1 MIHEQIRIDLCDFFA
16 AVSDLLWMQPWS
28 EGAGCTLLSV
38 TQDTNQLLNQQC
50 LCVYV
55 CGIPAHALRRGDQ
68 ITLNDYWCP
77 GSEGQQE
84 EDRMERGRRT
94 EHKWGVVDE
103 RELER
108 GPLLPTVNNTGRH
121 FNYQQ
126 PAQINF
132 YCPLDK
138 DRASFALVTI

>member
-1 MIHEQIRIDLCDFFA
+1 MC
-16 AVSDLLWMQPWS
+16 
-28 EGAGCTLLSV
+28 
-38 TQDTNQLLNQQC
+38 
-50 LCVYV
+50 
-55 CGIPAHALRRGDQ
+55 
-68 ITLNDYWCP
+68 

-84 EDRMERGRRT
+84 ADRMEGEKRT
-94 EHKWGVVDE
+94 EMRNGGQ
-103 RELER
+103 ELGR

-138 DRASFALVTI
+138 DTAAFALVTIHLASPHGGKFLVKLFTACARYKTLCCCCTDLTKQQQQQSLVAV

>member
-1 MIHEQIRIDLCDFFA
+1 MC
-16 AVSDLLWMQPWS
+16 
-28 EGAGCTLLSV
+28 
-38 TQDTNQLLNQQC
+38 
-50 LCVYV
+50 
-55 CGIPAHALRRGDQ
+55 
-68 ITLNDYWCP
+68 

-84 EDRMERGRRT
+84 ADRMEGEKRT
-94 EHKWGVVDE
+94 EMRNGGQ
-103 RELER
+103 ELGR

-138 DRASFALVTI
+138 DTA